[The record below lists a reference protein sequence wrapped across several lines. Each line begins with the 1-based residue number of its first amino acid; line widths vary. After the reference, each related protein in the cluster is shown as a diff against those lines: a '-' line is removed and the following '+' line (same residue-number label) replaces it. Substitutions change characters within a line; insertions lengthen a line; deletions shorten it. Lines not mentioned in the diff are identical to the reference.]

1 MVCWK
6 CRKEINITEIH
17 RGTECP
23 LCKADLRCC
32 KACRFYSP
40 GSHYD
45 CKETVDDNITDKEKA
60 NFCDYFSAK
69 KDFTAGSGGAGGS
82 GSGMDDKAKAA
93 KDAFNALFG

>member
-1 MVCWK
+1 MICWK
-6 CRKEINITEIH
+6 CKKEINVTEVH
-17 RGTECP
+17 RSSECP

-32 KACRFYSP
+32 KACKFYSP

-45 CKETVDDNITDKEKA
+45 CKENVDSSVTEKEKA

-69 KDFTAGSGGAGGS
+69 MDFAAGTGASAPG
-82 GSGMDDKAKAA
+82 GMDDKAKAA

>member
-1 MVCWK
+1 MICWK
-6 CRKEINITEIH
+6 CKKEINVTEVH
-17 RGTECP
+17 RSSECP

-32 KACRFYSP
+32 KACKFYSP

-45 CKETVDDNITDKEKA
+45 CKETVDDNITDKEKS

-69 KDFTAGSGGAGGS
+69 MDFTVGSGASAS
-82 GSGMDDKAKAA
+82 GGMDDKAKAA